1 MYKSRNQLMQ
11 TTKYHRHKGY
21 NDTYEAATT
30 LLFDDYLVMVEEAE
44 KQGITVS
51 NQLSNVIHKYIE
63 DHRLVIEKEANKR
76 LIAGSNK
83 PLRATNN
90 DYVCIYVP
98 KDSIEVVN

>member
-1 MYKSRNQLMQ
+1 MYKSRNDLMK

-21 NDTYEAATT
+21 NATYEASTT

-63 DHRLVIEKEANKR
+63 DHKLAIEKESNKR
-76 LIAGSNK
+76 LIAVSNK
-83 PLRATNN
+83 PLRTINN
-90 DYVCIYVP
+90 DYVCVYVP
-98 KDSIEVVN
+98 KDIIEVVG